1 MIGGEREEIHG
12 LRPDQDSKDNLEVV
26 GMDGTATCPPLP
38 QLSLNTTTA
47 TPATGQLQDSVKCAT
62 GTSSQ
67 MLGAPQALG
76 APGMKDWQGQG
87 MVLRS
92 SKLARVAAAMRRCD
106 RTTDV
111 PLHRRAEKV
120 LRVLGWDLQPDFED
134 LQEHELVA
142 PGYLTG
148 ILDIIDSK
156 AGVREDEA
164 SKAVVG
170 ET

>member
-1 MIGGEREEIHG
+1 
-12 LRPDQDSKDNLEVV
+12 
-26 GMDGTATCPPLP
+26 
-38 QLSLNTTTA
+38 
-47 TPATGQLQDSVKCAT
+47 
-62 GTSSQ
+62 

-106 RTTDV
+106 RTTDAH
-111 PLHRRAEKV
+111 LHRRAEKV

-142 PGYLTG
+142 PDYLTG

-164 SKAVVG
+164 FKAVVG

>member
-1 MIGGEREEIHG
+1 MQLGRALSHGGGRTGNG
-12 LRPDQDSKDNLEVV
+12 LGAL
-26 GMDGTATCPPLP
+26 
-38 QLSLNTTTA
+38 
-47 TPATGQLQDSVKCAT
+47 
-62 GTSSQ
+62 Q

-106 RTTDV
+106 RTTDA

-142 PGYLTG
+142 PDYLTG

-164 SKAVVG
+164 FKAVVG